1 MKSLLIPSILIV
13 ALTCAP
19 AAFAGETASDEPS
32 DWLTSLVTDT
42 PAEGFAL
49 ALRLARRGVTSTQPD
64 REVLMREREKYA
76 EDGEDLIA
84 ASHVVAVHFQTIA
97 AANNYWRD

>member
-1 MKSLLIPSILIV
+1 MKHMLIATVMIALLAGAPGAV
-13 ALTCAP
+13 AAEGSAEP
-19 AAFAGETASDEPS
+19 A
-32 DWLTSLVTDT
+32 DWLTSLITDT

-49 ALRLARRGVTSTQPD
+49 AVRLARRGVTTTQPD

-76 EDGEDLIA
+76 DHGDDLIA
-84 ASHVVAVHFQTIA
+84 ASHVAAVHFQTIA